1 MEKWLLL
8 ILIIN
13 FIMAIIYLFWGIFRF
28 KNKKKERGHRAK
40 YLMLSFVIIIC
51 PLIGVLFLIFSHFLY
66 ILFSK
71 RNVDMSDVS
80 FSREKIKVCV
90 EADVE
95 REINMAPMNEVL
107 LVSDTKRRRKMLLDV
122 LKKDVRKSLGSIAM
136 ALENPDSETSH
147 YAASVLM
154 DALSEF
160 KGTVQNMLAK
170 QKKVPEDYELGSLL
184 FEYISKVLAQNIFSE
199 EEEKSYVYTLEEIA
213 ENMFRYNPDR
223 VEGWQYRR
231 MIDSLVKICEYP
243 IAEKWA
249 KRAMKHRD
257 YQLDI
262 YIACLKL
269 YFSYGNKDAFFECID
284 HLKKTGIVVNKETM
298 DLIRIFEN

>member
-1 MEKWLLL
+1 MEEWLLL

-13 FIMAIIYLFWGIFRF
+13 FILAIIYLVWGVFRL
-28 KNKKKERGHRAK
+28 KNKKKDRGHRAK
-40 YLMLSFVIIIC
+40 YIMLSFIILIC
-51 PLIGVLFLIFSHFLY
+51 PLVGVLFLTFSHCLY

-71 RNVDMSDVS
+71 RNVDMRDVS
-80 FSREKIKVCV
+80 FAREKIKVYV

-95 REINMAPMNEVL
+95 RDINMAPMHEVL

-122 LKKDVRKSLGSIAM
+122 LKKDVRKSLGTIAM

-160 KGTVQNMLAK
+160 KGTVQNMLVK
-170 QKKVPEDYELGSLL
+170 QKNDPEDYELGMLL
-184 FEYISKVLAQNIFSE
+184 FEYISKVLIQNIFSE
-199 EEEKSYVYTLEEIA
+199 EEKRSYVYTLEEVA
-213 ENMFRYNPDR
+213 ENIFRYYPDR
-223 VEGWQYRR
+223 MEGWQYRR
-231 MIDSLVKICEYP
+231 MIDFLVEICEYP

-249 KRAMKHRD
+249 KRAMKYRD
-257 YQLDI
+257 NQLDI
-262 YIACLKL
+262 YIGCLKL
-269 YFSYGNKDAFFECID
+269 FFSYGDRDAFLDCINR
-284 HLKKTGIVVNKETM
+284 LKKTGIVINKETM